1 MTFTDI
7 QKTVIDASD
16 TQVHLTVDFPNH
28 EYTTLDEEIYYESM
42 TLDESLIDQENLSFG
57 KCNGSTFKVRC
68 KAFVANIDGA
78 EIEPALHYSN
88 TRLGQ
93 SFIVP
98 LGKFIVKT
106 SERTAN
112 KLYRDIIA
120 TDYMSKFDVD
130 VSAWYND
137 TLFPQISTTH
147 TLWEVLTSLCNLLG
161 VSFDTE
167 ANPFNKNF
175 SVYKFVTP
183 KVLKARDVL
192 EDIFEIYGCFGHF
205 DENGVLTLIRM
216 EKSALYPSDNL
227 FPADELYPRGGN
239 REGGELAER
248 ISTYQS
254 SSYDDFEVASV
265 NSVAICDLAG
275 NVIITKDADEVT
287 VHNAR
292 LNRYSVVGNI
302 FLVGFTEQAL
312 DTISGTLLSLY
323 KHFSYRP
330 NVTTVRGGIYYGLGH
345 QITLH
350 AYNDSFD
357 SYVLKRQ
364 IQGICAIKTTL
375 QATGTQYISNV
386 EDDIVTQ
393 VTLLGQWAQNA
404 VSGLEDELDDK
415 VTKNTVSIEL
425 SNETGTVSITGNRL
439 IVDSDNFKLGA
450 NGDVTTLGDITFKNN
465 LNVKNTTT
473 GVNNAIIRTFANQYG
488 GTETGINCFYQSG
501 IQYSLIRGTQKSAY
515 NWCTE
520 IYGDIENSSV
530 PSTGNPGSSANFDFI
545 NGYQLQI
552 TGQKSR
558 IVNTK
563 DYNDR
568 LLYCYETPSP
578 LFGDVGH
585 GTIGD
590 DGKCYVYHDV
600 ILLETINTKQ
610 DYQVFLQSYAKDNVW
625 VAKKEHD
632 YFVVCGEPNTEFDW
646 EIKAKQRD
654 YEITRLEE
662 SQKVEVV
669 QDRYEENAYNYLD
682 SYEKELLL

>member
-175 SVYKFVTP
+175 SVYKFVSP

-415 VTKNTVSIEL
+415 VAKNTVSIEL

-439 IVDSDNFKLGA
+439 IVDSDNFKV
-450 NGDVTTLGDITFKNN
+450 NRTGDITAYGDITFKNN
-465 LNVKNTTT
+465 LKATNTRT
-473 GVNNAIIRTFANQYG
+473 GDTFNIISTSPDPN
-488 GTETGINCFYQSG
+488 GTNMTINTLNGY
-501 IQYSLIRGTQKSAY
+501 YAK
-515 NWCTE
+515 
-520 IYGDIENSSV
+520 DIEMLYAEWGKGVFGIYAELDNSGQLA
-530 PSTGNPGSSANFDFI
+530 TFGQIKGSS
-545 NGYQLQI
+545 LQI
-552 TGQKSR
+552 TGSKSR

-625 VAKKEHD
+625 VAEKEHD

-662 SQKVEVV
+662 SQKVEVE

>member
-175 SVYKFVTP
+175 SVYKFVSP

-439 IVDSDNFKLGA
+439 IVDSDNFKLTS
-450 NGDVTTLGDITFKNN
+450 NGDVTTKGDITFKNFLSGTNTVTNKTYHVIETSRGISSDNDTSVNINNMVGNDSVTFLRGDHYTMYVTANYMNHSGEAN
-465 LNVKNTTT
+465 LATIK
-473 GVNNAIIRTFANQYG
+473 
-488 GTETGINCFYQSG
+488 
-501 IQYSLIRGTQKSAY
+501 
-515 NWCTE
+515 
-520 IYGDIENSSV
+520 
-530 PSTGNPGSSANFDFI
+530 GSS
-545 NGYQLQI
+545 LTI
-552 TGQKSR
+552 TGSKSR

-625 VAKKEHD
+625 VAEKEHD

-662 SQKVEVV
+662 SQKVEVE